1 MYIKYILVLFSFFVF
16 FSQTVFAEHKEVDKA
31 AIKALIAKV
40 KTVEPSQ
47 RRVLM
52 NELKVMLR
60 SMHQETRTQ
69 VMLNLRHS
77 FSNNRGSQ
85 IKNSAKQSN
94 MHHQTTMSMTESK
107 HMQEHMTQFTMDGKR
122 TTGTN
127 SPVSKRPPI
136 KGTSG
141 ENTTRRPQR
150 PSNTTHTP
158 MRGM

>member
-16 FSQTVFAEHKEVDKA
+16 FSQTTYAEHKETDKN

-40 KTVEPSQ
+40 KIVEPSQ

-69 VMLNLRHS
+69 VMLDLRRS
-77 FSNNRGSQ
+77 FSSNRGAQ
-85 IKNSAKQSN
+85 TKNTNKHKQSN

-107 HMQEHMTQFTMDGKR
+107 HMQEQMTQSNM
-122 TTGTN
+122 
-127 SPVSKRPPI
+127 SAQRPPEGMPPVNRPNGP
-136 KGTSG
+136 K
-141 ENTTRRPQR
+141 TRP
-150 PSNTTHTP
+150 HDTP

>member
-69 VMLNLRHS
+69 VMLDLRRS

-85 IKNSAKQSN
+85 TRNSAKQSN
-94 MHHQTTMSMTESK
+94 MYHQSTMSMTESK
-107 HMQEHMTQFTMDGKR
+107 HMQEHMTQSNMTDM
-122 TTGTN
+122 
-127 SPVSKRPPI
+127 RPPE
-136 KGTSG
+136 GHL
-141 ENTTRRPQR
+141 P
-150 PSNTTHTP
+150 PSEHTP